1 MTLVEAAPSDDMRA
15 ILCLKFD
22 RRAATDEVSRFKQR
36 LIDCES
42 VFHSVEATGAFDFMI
57 EAGLADFVA
66 YHALLDEFADE
77 FASLVE
83 RLEASFVCRRFMR
96 VNDRDDAIWVP
107 CRDGRRR
114 IASATIDLVC
124 AEGDYVRLHCG
135 KQSWLLHDTMHHM
148 RDLLDPTSFITVHRS
163 TIVNIGFIRQLL
175 HRGHYWVLVLE
186 NGEEQ
191 RIAKSHLAEVLAA
204 LRTDSPTIG
213 GRSATTRR
221 LTESKPQPAEQRVRP
236 NGGSTIMRH

>member
-1 MTLVEAAPSDDMRA
+1 MTLVEAAPSDDMRV
-15 ILCLKFD
+15 ILCLQFD
-22 RRAATDEVSRFKQR
+22 RRAASDEVTKFKQR
-36 LIDCES
+36 LIDCPS
-42 VFHSVEATGAFDFMI
+42 VFHSVESTGAFDFMV

-66 YHALLDEFADE
+66 YHALLDQFGEELAT
-77 FASLVE
+77 LVE

-96 VNDRDDAIWVP
+96 VCERDDAIWVP

-114 IASATIDLVC
+114 IACATIDRVC

-135 KQSWLLHDTMHHM
+135 EQSWLLHDTMHHM
-148 RDLLDPTSFITVHRS
+148 RELLDPTSFITIHRS
-163 TIVNIGFIRQLL
+163 TIVNIGYIRQLL
-175 HRGHYWVLVLE
+175 HRGHYWVLILD

-204 LRTDSPTIG
+204 LRTDSPNGG
-213 GRSATTRR
+213 GRSTTRRR
-221 LTESKPQPAEQRVRP
+221 LTESKSLSADQQVRP